1 MFSIVMP
8 VWNKEEYVAATLTA
22 ALAQS
27 FADFELIVVDDG
39 SADRSMTIVRGFDDP
54 RIRILAQANAGP
66 GLARNAGI
74 AVARHDWIAFLD
86 ADDIWLPDH
95 LAELDRIRHRHPEAG
110 LIGTAFAIGDRDGAC
125 LLSHDGG
132 HSIRRIGYFDGAR
145 PFITSSAAIHRRSF
159 EALGGFGDVVPG
171 EDCEYWAR
179 IALHAPIF
187 GSGRV
192 TTIYRMGTGGITDS
206 LGSPW
211 RGRSIATVGDLA
223 PTVALLV
230 DRYPAMA
237 CPNMRATVDR
247 FIRRKLRVCVRT
259 AARFGDL
266 ATLRALPA
274 LYRDP
279 LPLEDRMILAAAR
292 LPAPLARG
300 AHRVGFRL
308 KALGRALR
316 PRGR

>member
-8 VWNKEEYVAATLTA
+8 VWNKRDFVAATLAA

-27 FADFELIVVDDG
+27 FRDFELIVVDDG
-39 SADRSMTIVRGFDDP
+39 STDDSVAIIRGVADP
-54 RIRILAQANAGP
+54 RIRIIAQANAGP
-66 GLARNAGI
+66 GRARNAGI
-74 AVARHDWIAFLD
+74 EVARHDWIAFLD

-95 LAELDRIRHRHPEAG
+95 LAELDLIRTCHPDAG
-110 LIGTAFAIGDRDGAC
+110 MIGTAFVVGDRDGAC
-125 LLSHDGG
+125 VLPPRSG
-132 HSIRRIGYFDGAR
+132 HPIGEIGYFDGAR
-145 PFITSSAAIHRRSF
+145 PFITSSAAIPRRSYERF
-159 EALGGFGDVVPG
+159 GGFGDVVPG

-179 IALHAPIF
+179 IALNAPIVA
-187 GSGRV
+187 SRRP
-192 TTIYRMGTGGITDS
+192 TAIYRMGTGGITDS

-211 RGRSIATVGDLA
+211 RGRPIVSVADLA

-230 DRYPAMA
+230 ERYPAMA
-237 CPNMRATVDR
+237 CPRLRATVDR
-247 FIRRKLRVCVRT
+247 FIYRKLRVCMRT

-274 LYRDP
+274 VYRSP

-308 KALGRALR
+308 KALGRVLR